1 MPWTLKAYYKRVF
14 LQDKMQI
21 VGWDPLVPFM
31 NLSKITG
38 LTNISRLASR
48 WNSGKMYFARVS
60 DEEYEAARR
69 DPLLAAPSPLH
80 DHFEPRLGRDDVKR
94 RYKTTPGFP
103 ARYVRDGPKS
113 AKTVTVEAE
122 AAAVHG
128 MEDPEDPI
136 TMFSDDEDWPARGGR
151 TRVWVD
157 GSQLVVN
164 PIRWVKR

>member
-48 WNSGKMYFARVS
+48 WNSGQMHFARVS
-60 DEEYEAARR
+60 DEEYEAARL

-80 DHFEPRLGRDDVKR
+80 DGFQARLGRDDMKR
-94 RYKTTPGFP
+94 RYKVVFGFP
-103 ARYVRDGPKS
+103 ARHVRDGPKS
-113 AKTVTVEAE
+113 AKTVTAEAE
-122 AAAVHG
+122 AAVTVG
-128 MEDPEDPI
+128 LEDPDDPI